1 VFERLGWRSDRLER
15 LGRLSVTN
23 PRRAVIVKLGW
34 TTISYGIVQLI
45 RLLNNV
51 ILARLLAP
59 PLFGLML
66 IVNTIRIGIELLSDV
81 GINQNIVSHRNGE
94 SPDFVDT
101 AWTLQML
108 RGLFLGAV
116 CFASARLAAD
126 FFDQPE
132 LAQILP
138 VAALFFV
145 FTGFNSA
152 GRALAQKQIR
162 VKRLSIFEIGVA
174 LFSLIAHAT
183 LALITP
189 TIWALVLGSVVTG
202 AFTLVGSYFL
212 VPHIRHRIML
222 DRPSLTQ
229 LLVFGKWI
237 FLSSII
243 YFLAMNFDRLY
254 FSRQIS
260 LTELGIFGIA
270 RTLADT
276 VTLLAA
282 RCGSMLLFP
291 MVAAMQAEG
300 AEVRQRLQH
309 DRRLLLLGVAIALSF
324 FVAVSD
330 RVVAFLYDERYQAA
344 AILLPV
350 LLLGAWFAVLST
362 VNESILTGIRKPAA
376 SAFANIAKFVTYLVA
391 VPLAFQSYGLTVA
404 VLVLSAGEAV
414 KYVTLWVFGRR
425 EHLGFGRDDLVLT
438 FVFVIGI
445 VGCRELLQAVGLT
458 PGLDQLFPWLPAI
471 VGRQ

>member
-1 VFERLGWRSDRLER
+1 
-15 LGRLSVTN
+15 VTIS
-23 PRRAVIVKLGW
+23 RRAAITQLGW
-34 TTISYGIVQLI
+34 TTLSYGIVQFI
-45 RLLNNV
+45 RLLNNIV
-51 ILARLLAP
+51 LARLLAP

-66 IVNTIRIGIELLSDV
+66 IVNTIRTGIELLSDV
-81 GINQNIVSHRNGE
+81 GINQNIVSHRNGA

-116 CFASARLAAD
+116 CFSSAKLAAD
-126 FFDQPE
+126 FFEQPE

-138 VAALFFV
+138 VAALFFL
-145 FTGFNSA
+145 FTGFDSA
-152 GRALAQKQIR
+152 GRALAQKQML
-162 VKRLSIFEIGVA
+162 VKRLSVFEVGIA
-174 LFSLIAHAT
+174 LFSLAAHVT

-189 TIWALVLGSVVTG
+189 TIWALVLGSVMTAGV
-202 AFTLVGSYFL
+202 TLVASYFL
-212 VPHIRHRIML
+212 VPHIRHRIMI

-260 LTELGIFGIA
+260 LTDLGIFGIA

-276 VTLLAA
+276 VTLLVA
-282 RCGSMLLFP
+282 RCGNMLLFP
-291 MVAAMQAEG
+291 MVAAMQVEG
-300 AEVRQRLQH
+300 PEIRRRLQH
-309 DRRLLLLGVAIALSF
+309 DRRLLLLGSAIALSF

-330 RVVAFLYDERYQAA
+330 RVVALLYDERYQAA

-350 LLLGAWFAVLST
+350 LLLGVWFAILST

-376 SAFANIAKFVTYLVA
+376 SAFANIAKFVTYLMA
-391 VPLAFQSYGLTVA
+391 VPLAFQSHGLTVA
-404 VLVLSAGEAV
+404 VLVLSTGEAV
-414 KYVTLWVFGRR
+414 KYVTLWIFGRR

-438 FVFVIGI
+438 LIFLFGI
-445 VGCRELLQAVGLT
+445 LGFRELLEASGLT
-458 PGLDQLFPWLPAI
+458 GGLNQLFPWVL
-471 VGRQ
+471 VMLGKQ